1 MRFND
6 RPISAIA
13 VVGISACYTVFGLFV
28 LAPEGLYSGDV
39 GVKFVQARALAAS
52 EFRSLDIPYPGEFLD
67 PSREFFPI
75 RPPFVMTVGTETQAI
90 FSPTVAAVQAGLA
103 AVAGLRGMVLL
114 SLFSGAVIL
123 FAVRSLAPVGL
134 KTFAVSA
141 VGLSSPLWLYAV
153 LGWEHAP
160 AIACSTASFALVMSS
175 ERRSTFLMAGALLGV
190 GALMRDEVIL
200 LLPGLVLTVLWRARA
215 AAPLVLTAASA
226 VLVILGGMAVDV
238 LWFGRPPAAHLRH
251 AVELAGAELDVPVA
265 GTMPTLERLSARER
279 YDVVIEYWLLGY
291 ADDLWVAAFA
301 VTLAAVLAIR
311 WRWPTT
317 AGAVPLLLWLAAVVV
332 LALLD
337 AWEVVTAP
345 KWLAGLHR
353 VSPYLVFA
361 LLPPAAPRAHRGLSA
376 VALAVITT
384 LAFVAMAF
392 ATNTTGGKSLG
403 PRLLLPV
410 LPLIAVAAI
419 VRIAEYLRAN
429 SRIERAVGY
438 AGVGL
443 VVTGAIIHL
452 AGAMPAYYLRN
463 RDDASAVL
471 AALRAPARVIVA
483 DDMYTAQLLFPL
495 YYRKVIFLADTGELR
510 ARLGT
515 RLAEAKVPEV
525 LLMSRRSEPGM
536 RLSPLKLRESD
547 AVGRFIIQYWGRIG
561 RDLN

>member
-1 MRFND
+1 M
-6 RPISAIA
+6 
-13 VVGISACYTVFGLFV
+13 
-28 LAPEGLYSGDV
+28 
-39 GVKFVQARALAAS
+39 
-52 EFRSLDIPYPGEFLD
+52 
-67 PSREFFPI
+67 
-75 RPPFVMTVGTETQAI
+75 
-90 FSPTVAAVQAGLA
+90 VAALQAGLA
-103 AVAGLRGMVLL
+103 AVAGLRGMVML
-114 SLFSGAVIL
+114 SLAAGAAIL
-123 FAVRSLAPVGL
+123 FAVRSLAPAGL

-141 VGLSSPLWLYAV
+141 LGLSSPLWLYAV

-160 AIACSTASFALVMSS
+160 AIAFSTAAFALAISS
-175 ERRSTFLMAGALLGV
+175 ERRWTFMVAGALLGV
-190 GALMRDEVIL
+190 GALLRDEVIL
-200 LLPGLVLTVLWRARA
+200 LLPGLVLTTLWRARTA
-215 AAPLVLTAASA
+215 GPPALTAAAA
-226 VLVILGGMAVDV
+226 VLVVLGGVAADV

-251 AVELAGAELDVPVA
+251 AVELVGVEPDVPIA
-265 GTMPTLERLSARER
+265 GSMPTLERLSARER
-279 YDVVIEYWLLGY
+279 YDVVVEYWLLGY
-291 ADDLWVAAFA
+291 GNDLWVAAFA
-301 VTLAAVLAIR
+301 FTFAAVLAIR
-311 WRWPTT
+311 WRWPTSG
-317 AGAVPLLLWLAAVVV
+317 GAVPLLLWLAAVVV

-353 VSPYLVFA
+353 VSPFLVFA
-361 LLPPAAPRAHRGLSA
+361 LLPPAAPKAHRGWSA
-376 VALAVITT
+376 VGLALITT

-419 VRIAEYLRAN
+419 VRMAGYLRAN
-429 SRIERAVGY
+429 SPVERAIGC
-438 AGVGL
+438 AGVVL
-443 VVTGAIIHL
+443 VVTGSVIHL
-452 AGAMPAYYLRN
+452 AGTMPAYYVRN
-463 RDDASAVL
+463 RDDSSAVL

-515 RLAEAKVPEV
+515 RLSEAKVPDV

-561 RDLN
+561 RDVN